1 MISFFYDTETRSAQ
15 VINNANVQHQLPVQN
30 KNKLNC
36 IFFRMNCKYFKSLVT
51 LYTFKLLIP

>member
-30 KNKLNC
+30 KNKL
-36 IFFRMNCKYFKSLVT
+36 
-51 LYTFKLLIP
+51 